1 MGDHHQPDAARSRVA
16 RSVLV
21 AIGDAAFADLY
32 RDALATA
39 GWHVE
44 VANDW
49 RATQERLVNSLPDVL
64 VLNSLRDLKS
74 VDALEHIPSQPAT
87 RELAVTLPMDT
98 VEKDDLN
105 VCQDPGS
112 PGP

>member
-64 VLNSLRDLKS
+64 VLNSLPDLKS
-74 VDALEHIPSQPAT
+74 ADPLQPLPRHPAT
-87 RELAVTLPMDT
+87 RDLPGILAQAT
-98 VEKDDLN
+98 V
-105 VCQDPGS
+105 
-112 PGP
+112 

>member
-49 RATQERLVNSLPDVL
+49 RATQERLGNSLPDVL
-64 VLNSLRDLKS
+64 GLNSLRDPQS
-74 VDALEHIPSQPAT
+74 VGALGHIPSQPAT
-87 RELAVTLPMDT
+87 RRPAGILPMRPA
-98 VEKDDLN
+98 E
-105 VCQDPGS
+105 QREFY
-112 PGP
+112 

>member
-1 MGDHHQPDAARSRVA
+1 MGDDHEADGGRSRVA

-74 VDALEHIPSQPAT
+74 GDALAHIRSQPAT
-87 RELAVTLPMDT
+87 RVPAVTLVFDT
-98 VEKDDLN
+98 V
-105 VCQDPGS
+105 
-112 PGP
+112 